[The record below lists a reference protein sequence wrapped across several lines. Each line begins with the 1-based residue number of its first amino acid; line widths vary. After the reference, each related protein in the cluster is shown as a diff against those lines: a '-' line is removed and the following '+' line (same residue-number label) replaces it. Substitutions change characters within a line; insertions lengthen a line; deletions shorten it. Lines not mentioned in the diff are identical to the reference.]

1 MATENRDI
9 KYVNKDFN
17 ELRTALIEYSK
28 TYFPSTYN
36 DFTQTSPGM
45 LFMEMS
51 AYVGDVMSFYL
62 DNQIQEN
69 FIQYARQQNNL
80 YTLAY
85 MLGYRPKVTGA
96 ATTTVD
102 FYQQVPSLLSGS
114 TYSPDY
120 NYSLYIAENTT
131 VQSNLIGTSNFLV
144 QDAIDFS
151 FSSSND
157 PTTVTIYSL
166 DNISNTPT
174 FYLLKKS
181 RQAISS
187 NIKTKTF
194 SFGSPTQYPTV
205 EIEDSSI
212 IQILD
217 ITDSDG
223 NTWYEVPYLAQ
234 EMIFDTIKNTN
245 PNNPNTSGDS
255 NNTPYLLQLKKEPRR
270 FVSRFTTATTLQ
282 IQFGAGTN
290 TSNNEEEIIPNTDNI
305 GLGLPYKRSLLTT
318 AFSPANFLYTD
329 TYGIAP
335 SNTTLTVR
343 YLTGGG
349 VTSNIAANI
358 ISSISN
364 KGNIKFQ
371 TNNLDNVLS
380 QTVFNSVAVNNPVGA
395 SGGQDGDTSEEIRLN
410 SLSTFSTQLRSVTQ
424 DDYLIRAL
432 SLPSEYGTIAKAYVE
447 SEKIQNVLPGETP
460 SVLNLYVLAFDNNK
474 KLKIASSALKQNLS
488 TYLSQYRIVND
499 SIKIKDA
506 FIINI
511 GVEFDIIILPEYNNN
526 EVIFNCIQALKDYFT
541 INKWQINEPIIL
553 KDLYIIL
560 DKITGVQTVKNINII
575 NKAGV
580 NLGYSSYAYDIPGAT
595 QNNTVYPSIDP
606 MIFEVK
612 YPDTDIKGRVVSF

>member
-1 MATENRDI
+1 MAAENRDI

-69 FIQYARQQNNL
+69 FIQYARQQDNL

-85 MLGYRPKVTGA
+85 MLGYRPKVTGT
-96 ATTTVD
+96 ATTSID

-114 TYSPDY
+114 TYTPDY
-120 NYSLYIAENTT
+120 NYALYIAENTT

-144 QDAIDFS
+144 QDAIDFA

-181 RQAISS
+181 RQAISA

-212 IQILD
+212 VQILD

-234 EMIFDTIKNTN
+234 EMIFDTIKNSN
-245 PNNPNTSGDS
+245 PNNPNTSGDAGD
-255 NNTPYLLQLKKEPRR
+255 TPYLLQLKKEPRR
-270 FVSRFTTATTLQ
+270 FVSRFTTPTTLQ

-318 AFSPANFLYTD
+318 AFSPSNFLYTD
-329 TYGIAP
+329 TYGISP

-349 VTSNIAANI
+349 VTSNIPANV

-371 TNNLDNVLS
+371 TNNLDSVLS
-380 QTVFNSVAVNNPVGA
+380 QTIFNSIAVNNPIGA
-395 SGGQDGDTSEEIRLN
+395 SGGQDGDTLDEIRLN
-410 SLSTFSTQLRSVTQ
+410 SLATFSTQLRSVTQ

-432 SLPSEYGTIAKAYVE
+432 SLPSEYGTIAKAYIE
-447 SEKIQNVLPGETP
+447 SEKIQNIMPGETP

-474 KLKIASSALKQNLS
+474 KLKIASPALKQNLS
-488 TYLSQYRIVND
+488 TYLSQYRVVND

-511 GVEFDIIILPEYNNN
+511 GVEFDVIILPEYNNN
-526 EVIFNCIQALKDYFT
+526 EIIFNCIQALKDYFI

-560 DKITGVQTVKNINII
+560 DKITGVQTVKNISVV
-575 NKAGV
+575 NKAGA
-580 NLGYSSYAYDIPGAT
+580 NLGYSPYAYDIPGAT
-595 QNNTVYPSIDP
+595 QNNTIYPSIDP